1 MVEEKYI
8 NSFDG
13 TRLFYKVHQGK
24 GPWVVMLHSP
34 GSNNTTLW
42 YEIEEF
48 KKKGYSI
55 IAPDLRTHGKSGWG
69 NTHFE
74 SFVKD
79 LDVIIRVE
87 KCGQVELLGACATCS
102 LAVAYGDRYPEK
114 VKQLYL
120 IYPVYIKYF
129 SLQGMFWH
137 YAGHV
142 LQFFIQSRKR
152 KRKKS
157 LDFKH
162 IPITGVIPFLLNI
175 RLGMNLKDYL
185 SSLNSMI
192 HYPLTP
198 EKIKRPTNVIMAQ
211 RDFLMKN
218 K

>member
-1 MVEEKYI
+1 
-8 NSFDG
+8 
-13 TRLFYKVHQGK
+13 
-24 GPWVVMLHSP
+24 
-34 GSNNTTLW
+34 
-42 YEIEEF
+42 
-48 KKKGYSI
+48 
-55 IAPDLRTHGKSGWG
+55 
-69 NTHFE
+69 
-74 SFVKD
+74 
-79 LDVIIRVE
+79 
-87 KCGQVELLGACATCS
+87 
-102 LAVAYGDRYPEK
+102 
-114 VKQLYL
+114 
-120 IYPVYIKYF
+120 
-129 SLQGMFWH
+129 MFWH

-218 K
+218 KRVYEELSKIKKVFLSNVDTDHMAELKKVSVKQQVASKLFDKRFASFA